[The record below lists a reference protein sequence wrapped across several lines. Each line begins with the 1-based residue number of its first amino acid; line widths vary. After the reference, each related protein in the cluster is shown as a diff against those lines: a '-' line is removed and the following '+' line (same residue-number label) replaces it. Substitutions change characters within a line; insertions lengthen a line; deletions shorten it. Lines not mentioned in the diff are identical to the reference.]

1 MAHTKPNSHL
11 PYAIRYMARLQEQA
25 AQASA
30 SASEDKSAERL
41 QRSARH
47 LRTVAGAFTPAN
59 GDDLDAAAV
68 NAPQKIKLL
77 NFLRHPAAPA
87 E

>member
-25 AQASA
+25 AQAGA
-30 SASEDKSAERL
+30 AEDRSAERL

-47 LRTVAGAFTPAN
+47 LRTVAGAFSPVAAD
-59 GDDLDAAAV
+59 GLDAAGAD
-68 NAPQKIKLL
+68 APQKIKLL

-87 E
+87 K